1 MIVLGIDTATS
12 LVSVA
17 VADGRDVLAASES
30 RSDRRHAEDLTPMVE
45 FVVKR
50 AKLSLAEIEAIAV
63 NVGPGLFTGM
73 RVGIATAQALAQVL
87 GVRLVGID
95 GLTALAASVP
105 AAALGECDVV
115 VPTIDTRRR
124 EVAWSLHRVGDDG
137 TTTSVAPPRVG
148 SLADLVLA
156 VRERGQNCRL
166 IGEFARRNAE
176 EIREAVGAQAWCV
189 TFGDES
195 LDFPHARA
203 ITQLAIDKLLE
214 DYSHDDSHDGS
225 HDDNEGEGDAV
236 EVATVAALYLRDADA
251 DIHWS
256 TRSSA

>member
-17 VADGRDVLAASES
+17 VSDGREVLAASES

-45 FVVKR
+45 FVVQR
-50 AKLSLAEIEAIAV
+50 AKLTLGEIEAVAV

-73 RVGIATAQALAQVL
+73 RVGISTAQALAQVL

-95 GLTALAASVP
+95 GLSAMTAAVP
-105 AAALGECDVV
+105 RAALVDCDVV
-115 VPTIDTRRR
+115 VPTIDARRR

-137 TTTSVAPPRVG
+137 TTTSVAPPHVG

-156 VRERGQNCRL
+156 VRERGQNCCL
-166 IGEFARRNAE
+166 VGEFARRHAE
-176 EIREAVGAQAWCV
+176 EIREAVGSQAWSV
-189 TFGDES
+189 SFGDES

-203 ITQLAIDKLLE
+203 VTQLALDKLLL
-214 DYSHDDSHDGS
+214 DDS
-225 HDDNEGEGDAV
+225 DAV
-236 EVATVAALYLRDADA
+236 AAPSVAALYLRDADA

>member
-17 VADGRDVLAASES
+17 VADGREVLAASES

-45 FVVKR
+45 FVVQR
-50 AKLSLAEIEAIAV
+50 AKLTLGDIEAVAV

-95 GLTALAASVP
+95 GLSALTAGLPRGSLVD
-105 AAALGECDVV
+105 CDVV
-115 VPTIDTRRR
+115 VPTIDARRR
-124 EVAWSLHRVGDDG
+124 EVAWSLYRVGDDG
-137 TTTSVAPPRVG
+137 TTTSVAAPQVG
-148 SLADLVLA
+148 SFADLVLA
-156 VRERGQNCRL
+156 VRERGQNCRFV
-166 IGEFARRNAE
+166 GEFARRHAE
-176 EIREAVGAQAWCV
+176 EIREGIGAQAWGV
-189 TFGDES
+189 SFADES

-203 ITQLAIDKLLE
+203 VTQLALDKLLAA
-214 DYSHDDSHDGS
+214 DSDTDS
-225 HDDNEGEGDAV
+225 NADSAD
-236 EVATVAALYLRDADA
+236 VAAPSVAALYLRDADA

>member
-17 VADGRDVLAASES
+17 VADGREVLAASES

-45 FVVKR
+45 FVVQR
-50 AKLSLAEIEAIAV
+50 AKLTLGDIEAVAV

-73 RVGIATAQALAQVL
+73 RVGISTAQALAQVL

-95 GLTALAASVP
+95 GLSALTAGVP
-105 AAALGECDVV
+105 RGSLVDCDVV
-115 VPTIDTRRR
+115 VPTIDARRR

-137 TTTSVAPPRVG
+137 TTTSVAPPQVG

-156 VRERGQNCRL
+156 VRERGQNCRFV
-166 IGEFARRNAE
+166 GEFARRHVE
-176 EIREAVGAQAWCV
+176 EIREGIGAQAWGIS
-189 TFGDES
+189 FADES

-203 ITQLAIDKLLE
+203 VTQLALDKLLAA
-214 DYSHDDSHDGS
+214 DSDTDS
-225 HDDNEGEGDAV
+225 NADSAD
-236 EVATVAALYLRDADA
+236 VASPSVAALYLRDADA

>member
-50 AKLSLAEIEAIAV
+50 AKLTLAEIEAIAV

-214 DYSHDDSHDGS
+214 DYSHD
-225 HDDNEGEGDAV
+225 
-236 EVATVAALYLRDADA
+236 
-251 DIHWS
+251 
-256 TRSSA
+256 